1 MLAHELN
8 RILAKKIKEHGE
20 LGSLSQKTKLSA
32 AFVDGGFRMARPGQA
47 RIALSEE
54 EPQFA
59 AKALLALTILRA
71 TYSKTEIF
79 TEEQAHAA
87 LGCPKLPPGFYALT
101 PGLTDANGT
110 VSSRKIAAAYLPE
123 EVGSRS
129 KPFDEFQDAMP
140 GLVAQGWAAPQAFM
154 TRFEVDPAVFA
165 RARDPFADYMSIG
178 GGMDEKE
185 KSAAR
190 AGSLSVSLARQGLR
204 ITTVS
209 SGGRPVFGFPA
220 PVLLTGKASREAY
233 KSEAH
238 AKVHIRQDISILS
251 SLGDMASLPIYNHD
265 AASGINNTRDMDEV
279 LGRTKERA
287 QIIAT
292 LVDAWMAK
300 ANIIHQFAPADISM
314 ARMSSAEFEV
324 FKNDAAEN
332 EVKSLG
338 KPRKL
343 FVKQGQSA
351 SFCDDG
357 LQHLILSMDMALVDG
372 QHSSRDY
379 GLIAAACLGAEGAG
393 EPSYMGVKV
402 PDCKPSTVADLVW
415 NRYVDNWVSTG
426 LNPEGFDEAVVDEEI
441 DRREVEKE
449 RARLKGDDEDK
460 GMIRA
465 IPKRSEATR
474 ACAKKVWEG
483 FAAFAP
489 SLTVEVVVAATVD
502 PSMSRV
508 YTLME
513 NAVREQRIDAKAMAK
528 HHGLVQ
534 SIVAGFN
541 QGAEEFGD
549 PIRLAAVKS
558 QHANPQMSTA
568 DDPAALTRD
577 FIDLFPYVKAVLN
590 AERTAGARN
599 FNPDENGGPGARAA
613 DWAKWEAL
621 GILESKGVRVE
632 SVKDP
637 LFLDLSTRL
646 ASLALAVDGLKG
658 REFELNGE
666 RLLKT
671 GSQLVSNSF
680 ASKLKA
686 FGMVA
691 MGCAMKLLVK
701 AGFEPKGLEKDADN
715 KEVFDFLSGPSMD
728 ARRIYAVCKMAM
740 RLKDALRPH
749 KRSDKPMAN
758 GLMNDTTLDNVM
770 LTLLTTTARV
780 EEVLM
785 KSPSPAHPASEKA
798 VVYLQA
804 ARVRLDGYGKNMSL
818 MSLKSF
824 NATREAFVSRMD
836 QGKFSELGAF
846 QKAGLIGESSRK
858 LAVEKSVMLAL
869 EREHPHHAALLIDAI
884 PGPGMDY
891 AQMGTGALGPR
902 VDASVKL
909 QERRTTGARA
919 DASKGLAETVPKQ

>member
-8 RILAKKIKEHGE
+8 RILAKKIKEHGAQA
-20 LGSLSQKTKLSA
+20 GLSQKTKLSE
-32 AFVDGGFRMARPGQA
+32 AFVDGGFRMNRRGQA
-47 RIALSEE
+47 QIAFSEE
-54 EPQFA
+54 EAQFA

-71 TYSKTEIF
+71 TYQKTEIL
-79 TEEQAHAA
+79 TEEQAREQ
-87 LGCPKLPPGFYALT
+87 LGCPGLPPGFYALT
-101 PGLTDANGT
+101 PGLKGADGV

-123 EVGSRS
+123 EVGSAS
-129 KPFDEFQDAMP
+129 KPFDDFEQALP
-140 GLVAQGWAAPQAFM
+140 SLVAGGWAAPQAFM

-165 RARDPFADYMSIG
+165 GARDPFADYMSIG

-190 AGSLSVSLARQGLR
+190 AQSLSVSLARQGLR

-209 SGGRPVFGFPA
+209 SGGKPMFGFPA

-238 AKVHIRQDISILS
+238 AKVHIRQDMSILS

-265 AASGINNTRDMDEV
+265 AASGINNTRDIDDV

-300 ANIIHQFAPADISM
+300 ANIIHRFEPLDISM
-314 ARMSSAEFEV
+314 ARMSGAQFEV
-324 FKNDAAEN
+324 FKKDAAEN

-357 LQHLILSMDMALVDG
+357 WRHLILSMDMALVDG

-379 GLIAAACLGAEGAG
+379 GLIAAACLGAKGDE
-393 EPSYMGVKV
+393 EPSYMGVGV
-402 PDCKPSTVADLVW
+402 PDCKPSVVADLVW

-426 LNPEGFDEAVVDEEI
+426 LNPEGFDEAVVGGEI
-441 DRREVEKE
+441 DRRAAEQE
-449 RARLKGDDEDK
+449 RARLKEDDGDK
-460 GMIRA
+460 GVARSV
-465 IPKRSEATR
+465 PKRSEAAR

-483 FAAFAP
+483 VAAFAP

-534 SIVAGFN
+534 SIVASFN
-541 QGAEEFGD
+541 QGAEAFED

-558 QHANPQMSTA
+558 QHANPDMSTA
-568 DDPAALTRD
+568 DDPAALAID
-577 FIDLFPYVKAVLN
+577 FVDLFPYVKAVLN
-590 AERTAGARN
+590 AERTAGARSFKPN
-599 FNPDENGGPGARAA
+599 EAGDPGARAA

-632 SVKDP
+632 SVRDP

-646 ASLALAVDGLKG
+646 ASLALAVEGLKG

-671 GSQLVSNSF
+671 GEQLVNSSF
-680 ASKLKA
+680 APKLKA
-686 FGMVA
+686 FAVVA
-691 MGCAMKLLVK
+691 MGCAMKLL
-701 AGFEPKGLEKDADN
+701 AGMGFKPKGLKKDAEN
-715 KEVFDFLSGPSMD
+715 KEVFDFLSGPGMD
-728 ARRIYAVCKMAM
+728 AQRIYAVCKMAM
-740 RLKDALRPH
+740 RLKAALRPH
-749 KRSDKPMAN
+749 KRSEKSMAN

-785 KSPSPAHPASEKA
+785 GSSDPAHPASEKA
-798 VVYLQA
+798 VAYLQA
-804 ARVRLDGYGKNMSL
+804 ARVRLDGYGKNMSAL
-818 MSLKSF
+818 SLKSF

-836 QGKFSELGAF
+836 KDKLWELGAF
-846 QKAGLIGESSRK
+846 QKAGLIGESSRRR
-858 LAVEKSVMLAL
+858 AVEKSVMLAL

-884 PGPGMDY
+884 PGPGVDY
-891 AQMGTGALGPR
+891 AKIGAVEPKPKPKPG
-902 VDASVKL
+902 AAAKL
-909 QERRTTGARA
+909 QERRAGA
-919 DASKGLAETVPKQ
+919 LAPVSLKRSV